1 MGSDA
6 VEHPDALSD
15 AWRALAA
22 DLLSPEYRAAMT
34 ALTGRDLTQAPM
46 EVNVFHYGPGGSLSA
61 HLDLPEKLVTHV
73 MYFNRA

>member
-34 ALTGRDLTQAPM
+34 ALTGRDLTQAPA
-46 EVNVFHYGPGGSLSA
+46 EPDVISRLAAEYNWTEETEFQGHCVI
-61 HLDLPEKLVTHV
+61 
-73 MYFNRA
+73 